1 MIEALEEVM
10 DQCNGTRSNL
20 FEENKQ
26 ALAHTHHLFFKPLIK
41 WEDKVEKSRPT
52 RCGNRGRG

>member
-26 ALAHTHHLFFKPLIK
+26 ALAHTHYLFFKLVIK
-41 WEDKVEKSRPT
+41 WEDKVEESRPT
-52 RCGNRGRG
+52 RCGNKGRG